1 MAKYFGT
8 DGVRGVANTPPITS
22 ELALRLG
29 QAAGQVF
36 RKYTPHA
43 RPTVVIG
50 KDTRLS
56 GYMLESALQSGFTSM
71 GFYCLIV
78 GPLPTPAVAML
89 TRSLRAD
96 LGVMVTASHNE
107 FIDNGIKLF
116 SADGIKISPKMQE
129 EIEYLMENPEKI
141 ELASPDKI
149 GKAVRLDDAIGRYT
163 EFCKMSVPKT
173 LSLEGMRIVVDCA
186 HGAAYKIA
194 PKVLWEMGAQVV
206 RIGCEPDG
214 HNINRNCGAVHPEAM
229 CEAVKSHGADLGI
242 SLDGDADRL
251 IMCDE
256 KGKVLDGDQ
265 IIAAIATYMK
275 KNKTLKN
282 GVVGTV
288 MSNMGMEDYFKKL
301 GVEFVRT
308 PVGDHHVER
317 AMREGEHNIGGESS
331 GHIIFSDFATTGDGL
346 LAALQFLDVMKEEGV
361 QASKLGATFKP
372 FPQKLHNIRVEND
385 DLAEKMLTHV
395 SVTTHIQSVEKDL
408 NGEGRVLIRKS
419 GTEPLVRVMVEARK
433 NDLVETY
440 TKSIVKTMELVVS

>member
-29 QAAGQVF
+29 QAAAQVF
-36 RKYTPHA
+36 RKHTKHT

-89 TRSLRAD
+89 AGSLRAD

-107 FIDNGIKLF
+107 FMDNGIKLF
-116 SADGIKISPKMQE
+116 SADGVKIFPKMRD
-129 EIEYLMENPEKI
+129 EIEHLMENPEKI

-163 EFCKMSVPKT
+163 EFCKMSVPKS
-173 LSLEGMRIVVDCA
+173 LSLEGMRIVIDCA
-186 HGAAYKIA
+186 NGAAYKIA
-194 PKVLWEMGAQVV
+194 PKVLWELGAQVV

-214 HNINRNCGAVHPEAM
+214 HNINRACGAVHPEAM
-229 CEAVKSHGADLGI
+229 CETVIQHGADLGI

-256 KGKVLDGDQ
+256 KGKVMDGDQ
-265 IIAAIATYMK
+265 IIAAIATYMH
-275 KNKTLKN
+275 KNKRLRN

-288 MSNMGMEDYFKKL
+288 MSNMGMEDYLGKL
-301 GVEFVRT
+301 SIPFLRT
-308 PVGDHHVER
+308 PVGDHHVEQ
-317 AMREGEHNIGGESS
+317 AMREHGHNIGGESS
-331 GHIIFSDFATTGDGL
+331 GHIIFSDYATTGDGL
-346 LAALQFLDVMKEEGV
+346 LAALQFLDVMKELGV
-361 QASKLGATFKP
+361 AASKLGSTFKP
-372 FPQKLHNIRVEND
+372 FPQKLHNIRVESDEIADKILNN
-385 DLAEKMLTHV
+385 AKV
-395 SVTTHIQSVEKDL
+395 KSHIKGVEKSL
-408 NGEGRVLIRKS
+408 SGKGRVLIRKS
-419 GTEPLVRVMVEARK
+419 GTEPLVRVMVEA
-433 NDLVETY
+433 NQNQLVEDHTR
-440 TKSIVKTMELVVS
+440 SIVEAMELVIK